1 MLSTAGANIRIV
13 LVEPAG
19 PLNVGSVARV
29 MKNMGLHQLVLVSPH
44 CDHLGEEARLM
55 AVRAADILET
65 AKVVESLPAALVGC
79 VRAIATT
86 GDDSRSLPTKLE
98 DPAHALPWLLEAPSA
113 LIFGPEDCGLTNAQ
127 LNRAQRLI
135 RIPSSDAYSS
145 LNLAQAVAICC
156 YELYREEGSSAT
168 DSVTD
173 VTDVSPMS
181 VGSSATDS
189 VTDVTD
195 VTDVSPMSVG
205 RRKKEEG
212 RRKRDEGR
220 GMKEEGRGKLEPEDA
235 SFPGSAGERI
245 SRGRASSIPDA
256 TDNLSTCY
264 QEKLATSQTEN
275 PSPPLTSA
283 PLENLEGYY
292 QQLETLLLKIG
303 YLQPHTAASR
313 MEKFRRLYNR
323 AYPTIEEVAML
334 RGVLRQTEW
343 AMKTYPRETV
353 SDTLDEALPENPTDS

>member
-1 MLSTAGANIRIV
+1 MLETALAKIRIV

-29 MKNMGLHQLVLVSPH
+29 MKNMGLHQLILVNPQ
-44 CDHLGEEARLM
+44 CDYLGEEARLM

-65 AKVVESLPAALVGC
+65 AKVVDSLPAALVGC

-86 GDDSRSLPTKLE
+86 GDDSRSLPTQLE
-98 DPAHALPWLLEAPSA
+98 QPADALPWLLEAPSA
-113 LIFGPEDCGLTNAQ
+113 LIFGREDCGLTNAE

-135 RIPSSDAYSS
+135 RIPSSDAYTS

-156 YELYREEGSSAT
+156 YELYGEEGR
-168 DSVTD
+168 
-173 VTDVSPMS
+173 
-181 VGSSATDS
+181 G
-189 VTDVTD
+189 
-195 VTDVSPMSVG
+195 
-205 RRKKEEG
+205 KEEG
-212 RRKRDEGR
+212 RRKR
-220 GMKEEGRGKLEPEDA
+220 EEGRGKEEEDA
-235 SFPGSAGERI
+235 SFPGSAWERI
-245 SRGRASSIPDA
+245 SRGSASSIPDA

-264 QEKLATSQTEN
+264 PEQLATSQTEN

-303 YLQPHTAASR
+303 YLQRHTAASR

-323 AYPTIEEVAML
+323 AYPTVDEVAML

-343 AMKTYPRETV
+343 AIKTYRRETV
-353 SDTLDEALPENPTDS
+353 SDTLDGALPENLTDS

>member
-1 MLSTAGANIRIV
+1 MLEMAHANIRIV

-29 MKNMGLHQLVLVSPH
+29 MKNMGLHQLVLVNPH

-79 VRAIATT
+79 IRAIATT
-86 GDDSRSLPTKLE
+86 GDDGRSLPTKLE
-98 DPAHALPWLLEAPSA
+98 DPADALPWLLEAPSA

-135 RIPSSDAYSS
+135 RIPSSDAYTS

-173 VTDVSPMS
+173 VTDV
-181 VGSSATDS
+181 
-189 VTDVTD
+189 TDVRKR
-195 VTDVSPMSVG
+195 SEG
-205 RRKKEEG
+205 RRKRSEVRGKKEEG
-212 RRKRDEGR
+212 RRKRSEVP
-220 GMKEEGRGKLEPEDA
+220 GKLEPEDA
-235 SFPGSAGERI
+235 SFPGSAWERI
-245 SRGRASSIPDA
+245 SRGSASSIPDA

-264 QEKLATSQTEN
+264 QEQLATSQTEN

-323 AYPTIEEVAML
+323 AYPTIDEVAML

-343 AMKTYPRETV
+343 AIKTYARDTV
-353 SDTLDEALPENPTDS
+353 SDTLDGALPENPTDS

>member
-1 MLSTAGANIRIV
+1 MLSTADANIRIV

-29 MKNMGLHQLVLVSPH
+29 MKNMGLHQLVLVNPH

-86 GDDSRSLPTKLE
+86 GDDGRSLPTQLE
-98 DPAHALPWLLEAPSA
+98 DPADALPWLLEAPSA

-135 RIPSSDAYSS
+135 RIPSSDAYTS

-156 YELYREEGSSAT
+156 YELYREQ
-168 DSVTD
+168 
-173 VTDVSPMS
+173 
-181 VGSSATDS
+181 
-189 VTDVTD
+189 
-195 VTDVSPMSVG
+195 G
-205 RRKKEEG
+205 RRKREEGRGKKGEGRGKKEEG
-212 RRKRDEGR
+212 REKQ
-220 GMKEEGRGKLEPEDA
+220 EEEDA
-235 SFPGSAGERI
+235 SFPGSARERI

-264 QEKLATSQTEN
+264 QEQLATSQTEN

-353 SDTLDEALPENPTDS
+353 SDTLDGALPENPTDS

>member
-1 MLSTAGANIRIV
+1 MLSTADANIRIV

-29 MKNMGLHQLVLVSPH
+29 MKNMGLHQLVLVNPH

-98 DPAHALPWLLEAPSA
+98 DPADALPWLLEAPSA

-173 VTDVSPMS
+173 VTDVLN
-181 VGSSATDS
+181 VC
-189 VTDVTD
+189 
-195 VTDVSPMSVG
+195 PMSVG
-205 RRKKEEG
+205 RG
-212 RRKRDEGR
+212 KR
-220 GMKEEGRGKLEPEDA
+220 EEGRGKREE
-235 SFPGSAGERI
+235 
-245 SRGRASSIPDA
+245 GR
-256 TDNLSTCY
+256 
-264 QEKLATSQTEN
+264 
-275 PSPPLTSA
+275 
-283 PLENLEGYY
+283 
-292 QQLETLLLKIG
+292 
-303 YLQPHTAASR
+303 
-313 MEKFRRLYNR
+313 
-323 AYPTIEEVAML
+323 
-334 RGVLRQTEW
+334 
-343 AMKTYPRETV
+343 
-353 SDTLDEALPENPTDS
+353 

>member
-1 MLSTAGANIRIV
+1 MLSTAEANIRIV

-19 PLNVGSVARV
+19 PLNVGSVARI
-29 MKNMGLHQLVLVSPH
+29 MKNMGLHQLVLVNPH

-65 AKVVESLPAALVGC
+65 AKVVESLAAALVGC

-86 GDDSRSLPTKLE
+86 GDDGRSLPTKLE
-98 DPAHALPWLLEAPSA
+98 DPADALPWLLEAPSA

-173 VTDVSPMS
+173 VTDV
-181 VGSSATDS
+181 
-189 VTDVTD
+189 TDVRKR
-195 VTDVSPMSVG
+195 SEG
-205 RRKKEEG
+205 RRKRSEVRGPKEEG
-212 RRKRDEGR
+212 RRKRSEVP
-220 GMKEEGRGKLEPEDA
+220 GKLEPEDA
-235 SFPGSAGERI
+235 SFPGSARKRI
-245 SRGRASSIPDA
+245 SRGSASSITDA

-264 QEKLATSQTEN
+264 QEQLATSQTEN

-353 SDTLDEALPENPTDS
+353 SDTLDGALPENPTDS

>member
-29 MKNMGLHQLVLVSPH
+29 MKNMGLHQLVLVNPH

-98 DPAHALPWLLEAPSA
+98 DPADALPWLLEAPSA

-173 VTDVSPMS
+173 VTDV
-181 VGSSATDS
+181 
-189 VTDVTD
+189 TDVRKRFE
-195 VTDVSPMSVG
+195 G
-205 RRKKEEG
+205 RRKRSEVRGKKEEG
-212 RRKRDEGR
+212 RRKRSEVP
-220 GMKEEGRGKLEPEDA
+220 GKLEPEDA
-235 SFPGSAGERI
+235 SFPGSARERI
-245 SRGRASSIPDA
+245 SRGSASSIPDA

-264 QEKLATSQTEN
+264 QEQLATSQTEN

-323 AYPTIEEVAML
+323 AYPTIDEVAML

-343 AMKTYPRETV
+343 AIKTYARSPV
-353 SDTLDEALPENPTDS
+353 SDTLDGALPENPTDS

>member
-1 MLSTAGANIRIV
+1 
-13 LVEPAG
+13 
-19 PLNVGSVARV
+19 
-29 MKNMGLHQLVLVSPH
+29 MKNMGLHQLILVNPQ

-86 GDDSRSLPTKLE
+86 GDDARSHPMQLEKPT
-98 DPAHALPWLLEAPSA
+98 DALPWLLEAPSA
-113 LIFGPEDCGLTNAQ
+113 LIFGREDCGLTNAE

-135 RIPSSDAYSS
+135 RIPSSDAYTS

-156 YELYREEGSSAT
+156 YELYREAGSAASNVRDLTDVTGRSSAASNVR
-168 DSVTD
+168 DLTD
-173 VTDVSPMS
+173 VTD
-181 VGSSATDS
+181 GGLAAD

-195 VTDVSPMSVG
+195 VTR
-205 RRKKEEG
+205 RRKKSEG
-212 RRKRDEGR
+212 I
-220 GMKEEGRGKLEPEDA
+220 
-235 SFPGSAGERI
+235 F
-245 SRGRASSIPDA
+245 
-256 TDNLSTCY
+256 
-264 QEKLATSQTEN
+264 SQ
-275 PSPPLTSA
+275 SPPLPNSA

-323 AYPTIEEVAML
+323 AYPTVDEVAML
-334 RGVLRQTEW
+334 RGVIRQTDW
-343 AMKTYPRETV
+343 AIKSYARSPV
-353 SDTLDEALPENPTDS
+353 SDILDGALPENPTDT

>member
-1 MLSTAGANIRIV
+1 MLETADANIRIV

-29 MKNMGLHQLVLVSPH
+29 MKNMGLHQLVLVNPQ

-65 AKVVESLPAALVGC
+65 TKVVESLPAALVGC

-86 GDDSRSLPTKLE
+86 GDDCRSLPTQLE
-98 DPAHALPWLLEAPSA
+98 EPADALPWLLEAPSA
-113 LIFGPEDCGLTNAQ
+113 LIFGREDCGLTNAE

-135 RIPSSDAYSS
+135 RIPSSDAYTS

-156 YELYREEGSSAT
+156 YELYREEG
-168 DSVTD
+168 
-173 VTDVSPMS
+173 
-181 VGSSATDS
+181 
-189 VTDVTD
+189 
-195 VTDVSPMSVG
+195 

-212 RRKRDEGR
+212 RKKR
-220 GMKEEGRGKLEPEDA
+220 EEDP

-245 SRGRASSIPDA
+245 SRGSASSMPDA

-264 QEKLATSQTEN
+264 QEQLATSPAQN
-275 PSPPLTSA
+275 PSIPLASA

-303 YLQPHTAASR
+303 YLQQHTAASR

-323 AYPTIEEVAML
+323 AYPTIDEVAML

-343 AMKTYPRETV
+343 AIKTYPRETN
-353 SDTLDEALPENPTDS
+353 SDTLDGALPENPTDS

>member
-1 MLSTAGANIRIV
+1 MLETADANIRIV

-29 MKNMGLHQLVLVSPH
+29 MKNMGLHQLVLVNPQ

-65 AKVVESLPAALVGC
+65 TKVVESLPAALVGC

-86 GDDSRSLPTKLE
+86 GDDCRSLPTQLE
-98 DPAHALPWLLEAPSA
+98 EPADALPWLLEAPSA
-113 LIFGPEDCGLTNAQ
+113 LIFGREDCGLTNAE

-135 RIPSSDAYSS
+135 RIPSSDAYTS

-156 YELYREEGSSAT
+156 YELYREEG
-168 DSVTD
+168 
-173 VTDVSPMS
+173 
-181 VGSSATDS
+181 
-189 VTDVTD
+189 
-195 VTDVSPMSVG
+195 

-212 RRKRDEGR
+212 RRKR
-220 GMKEEGRGKLEPEDA
+220 EEGRGKEEEDG

-245 SRGRASSIPDA
+245 SRGSASSIPDA

-264 QEKLATSQTEN
+264 QEQLATRQTEN
-275 PSPPLTSA
+275 PSIPLASA

-303 YLQPHTAASR
+303 YLQQHTAASR

-323 AYPTIEEVAML
+323 AYPTIDEVAML

-343 AMKTYPRETV
+343 AIKTYPREAN
-353 SDTLDEALPENPTDS
+353 SDTLDGALPENPTDS

>member
-1 MLSTAGANIRIV
+1 MNRQDACSTTKFNSCGTGILPVAEETKPTNFCLTPPQIKMLETADANIRIV

-29 MKNMGLHQLVLVSPH
+29 MKNMGLHQLVLVNPQ

-65 AKVVESLPAALVGC
+65 TKVVESLPAALVGC

-86 GDDSRSLPTKLE
+86 GDDCRSLPTQLE
-98 DPAHALPWLLEAPSA
+98 EPADALPWLLEAPSA
-113 LIFGPEDCGLTNAQ
+113 LIFGREDCGLTNAE

-135 RIPSSDAYSS
+135 RIPTSDAYTS

-156 YELYREEGSSAT
+156 YELYK
-168 DSVTD
+168 SV
-173 VTDVSPMS
+173 VSCQLS
-181 VGSSATDS
+181 V
-189 VTDVTD
+189 
-195 VTDVSPMSVG
+195 VSG
-205 RRKKEEG
+205 QKE
-212 RRKRDEGR
+212 
-220 GMKEEGRGKLEPEDA
+220 
-235 SFPGSAGERI
+235 
-245 SRGRASSIPDA
+245 
-256 TDNLSTCY
+256 
-264 QEKLATSQTEN
+264 
-275 PSPPLTSA
+275 SA

-303 YLQPHTAASR
+303 YLQQHTATSR

-323 AYPTIEEVAML
+323 AYPTVDEVAML

-343 AMKTYPRETV
+343 AIKSYPREAN
-353 SDTLDEALPENPTDS
+353 SDTLDGALPENPTDS

>member
-1 MLSTAGANIRIV
+1 MLEMAHANIRIV

-29 MKNMGLHQLVLVSPH
+29 MKNMGLHQLVLVNPH

-79 VRAIATT
+79 IRAIATT
-86 GDDSRSLPTKLE
+86 GDDGRSLPTKLE
-98 DPAHALPWLLEAPSA
+98 DPAEALPWLLEAPSA

-156 YELYREEGSSAT
+156 YELYREEGR
-168 DSVTD
+168 
-173 VTDVSPMS
+173 SPRE

-195 VTDVSPMSVG
+195 V
-205 RRKKEEG
+205 RKKEEG
-212 RRKRDEGR
+212 TQKQ
-220 GMKEEGRGKLEPEDA
+220 EEEA
-235 SFPGSAGERI
+235 SFPGSAWERI
-245 SRGRASSIPDA
+245 SRGSASSIDA

-264 QEKLATSQTEN
+264 QEQLATSQTEN

-292 QQLETLLLKIG
+292 QQLETVLLKIG

-323 AYPTIEEVAML
+323 AYPTIQEVAML

-353 SDTLDEALPENPTDS
+353 SDTLDGALPENPTNS

>member
-1 MLSTAGANIRIV
+1 MLSTADANIRIV

-29 MKNMGLHQLVLVSPH
+29 MKNMGLHQLVLVNPH
-44 CDHLGEEARLM
+44 CDYLGEEARLM

-86 GDDSRSLPTKLE
+86 GDDGRSLPTQLE
-98 DPAHALPWLLEAPSA
+98 DPADALPWLLEAPSA

-135 RIPSSDAYSS
+135 RIPSSDAYTS

-156 YELYREEGSSAT
+156 YELYREEGT
-168 DSVTD
+168 
-173 VTDVSPMS
+173 
-181 VGSSATDS
+181 
-189 VTDVTD
+189 
-195 VTDVSPMSVG
+195 
-205 RRKKEEG
+205 RKKEEG
-212 RRKRDEGR
+212 RRKNEQGR
-220 GMKEEGRGKLEPEDA
+220 GKREQGRGKREEGRGKLEPEDA
-235 SFPGSAGERI
+235 SFPGSAWERI
-245 SRGRASSIPDA
+245 SRGSASSIPDA

-264 QEKLATSQTEN
+264 QEQLATSQTEN

-323 AYPTIEEVAML
+323 AYPTIDEVAML

-343 AMKTYPRETV
+343 AMKTYPRDTV
-353 SDTLDEALPENPTDS
+353 SDTLDGALPENPTDS

>member
-29 MKNMGLHQLVLVSPH
+29 MKNMGLHQLVLVNPH

-65 AKVVESLPAALVGC
+65 AKVVESLAAALVGC

-86 GDDSRSLPTKLE
+86 GDDGRSLPTKLE
-98 DPAHALPWLLEAPSA
+98 DPADALPWLLEAPSA

-173 VTDVSPMS
+173 VTDV
-181 VGSSATDS
+181 
-189 VTDVTD
+189 TDVRKR
-195 VTDVSPMSVG
+195 SEG
-205 RRKKEEG
+205 RRKRSEVRGPKEEG
-212 RRKRDEGR
+212 RRKRSEVP
-220 GMKEEGRGKLEPEDA
+220 GKLEPEDA
-235 SFPGSAGERI
+235 SFPGSARKRI
-245 SRGRASSIPDA
+245 SRGSASSITDA

-264 QEKLATSQTEN
+264 QEQLATSQTEN
-275 PSPPLTSA
+275 PSHPLTSA

-323 AYPTIEEVAML
+323 AYPTIDEVAML

-343 AMKTYPRETV
+343 AMKTYSRDTV
-353 SDTLDEALPENPTDS
+353 SDTLDGALPENPTDS

>member
-1 MLSTAGANIRIV
+1 
-13 LVEPAG
+13 
-19 PLNVGSVARV
+19 
-29 MKNMGLHQLVLVSPH
+29 
-44 CDHLGEEARLM
+44 M

-86 GDDSRSLPTKLE
+86 GDDGRSLPAQLE
-98 DPAHALPWLLEAPSA
+98 DPADALPWLLEAPSA

-156 YELYREEGSSAT
+156 YELSREKGRSAT

-181 VGSSATDS
+181 VGR
-189 VTDVTD
+189 
-195 VTDVSPMSVG
+195 G
-205 RRKKEEG
+205 
-212 RRKRDEGR
+212 KR
-220 GMKEEGRGKLEPEDA
+220 EEGRGQRAEGRQKQEEEEA
-235 SFPGSAGERI
+235 SFPGSARERI
-245 SRGRASSIPDA
+245 SRGSASSIDA

-264 QEKLATSQTEN
+264 QEQLATSQTEN

-353 SDTLDEALPENPTDS
+353 SDTLDGALPETPTDS

>member
-29 MKNMGLHQLVLVSPH
+29 MKNMGLHQLVLVNPH

-65 AKVVESLPAALVGC
+65 AKVVESLAAALVGC

-98 DPAHALPWLLEAPSA
+98 DPAEALPWLIEAPSA

-156 YELYREEGSSAT
+156 YELYREEG
-168 DSVTD
+168 
-173 VTDVSPMS
+173 
-181 VGSSATDS
+181 
-189 VTDVTD
+189 
-195 VTDVSPMSVG
+195 
-205 RRKKEEG
+205 RRKKSEG
-212 RRKRDEGR
+212 SRK
-220 GMKEEGRGKLEPEDA
+220 KEVRQ
-235 SFPGSAGERI
+235 RI
-245 SRGRASSIPDA
+245 
-256 TDNLSTCY
+256 L
-264 QEKLATSQTEN
+264 
-275 PSPPLTSA
+275 
-283 PLENLEGYY
+283 
-292 QQLETLLLKIG
+292 
-303 YLQPHTAASR
+303 
-313 MEKFRRLYNR
+313 
-323 AYPTIEEVAML
+323 
-334 RGVLRQTEW
+334 
-343 AMKTYPRETV
+343 
-353 SDTLDEALPENPTDS
+353 

>member
-1 MLSTAGANIRIV
+1 MLSTADANIRIV

-29 MKNMGLHQLVLVSPH
+29 MKNMGLHQLVLVNPH

-86 GDDSRSLPTKLE
+86 GDDGRSLPTKLE
-98 DPAHALPWLLEAPSA
+98 DPADALPWLLEAPSA

-173 VTDVSPMS
+173 VTDV
-181 VGSSATDS
+181 TDFRKRS
-189 VTDVTD
+189 E
-195 VTDVSPMSVG
+195 G
-205 RRKKEEG
+205 RRKRSEVRGKKEEG
-212 RRKRDEGR
+212 RGPR
-220 GMKEEGRGKLEPEDA
+220 EEGREKLEAEDA
-235 SFPGSAGERI
+235 SFPGSARERI
-245 SRGRASSIPDA
+245 SRGSASSIPDA

-264 QEKLATSQTEN
+264 QEQLATSQTEN

-353 SDTLDEALPENPTDS
+353 SDTLDGALPENPTDS

>member
-1 MLSTAGANIRIV
+1 MLEMADANIRIV

-29 MKNMGLHQLVLVSPH
+29 MKNMGLHQLVLVNPH
-44 CDHLGEEARLM
+44 CDYLGEEARLM

-98 DPAHALPWLLEAPSA
+98 DPADALPWLLEAPSA

-156 YELYREEGSSAT
+156 YELYREEGRRKREE
-168 DSVTD
+168 
-173 VTDVSPMS
+173 
-181 VGSSATDS
+181 GSSATDS

-195 VTDVSPMSVG
+195 VRKRSEVRG
-205 RRKKEEG
+205 KKEEVRGPRSEG
-212 RRKRDEGR
+212 RRKRSEVP
-220 GMKEEGRGKLEPEDA
+220 GKLEPEDA
-235 SFPGSAGERI
+235 SFPG
-245 SRGRASSIPDA
+245 
-256 TDNLSTCY
+256 
-264 QEKLATSQTEN
+264 
-275 PSPPLTSA
+275 
-283 PLENLEGYY
+283 
-292 QQLETLLLKIG
+292 
-303 YLQPHTAASR
+303 
-313 MEKFRRLYNR
+313 
-323 AYPTIEEVAML
+323 
-334 RGVLRQTEW
+334 
-343 AMKTYPRETV
+343 
-353 SDTLDEALPENPTDS
+353 

>member
-1 MLSTAGANIRIV
+1 MLETADANIRIV

-29 MKNMGLHQLVLVSPH
+29 MKNMGLHQLVLVNPQ

-65 AKVVESLPAALVGC
+65 TKVVESLPAALVGC

-86 GDDSRSLPTKLE
+86 GDDSRSLPTQLE
-98 DPAHALPWLLEAPSA
+98 EPADALPWLLEAPSA
-113 LIFGPEDCGLTNAQ
+113 LIFGREDCGLTNAE

-135 RIPSSDAYSS
+135 RIPSSDAYTS

-156 YELYREEGSSAT
+156 YELYREEG
-168 DSVTD
+168 
-173 VTDVSPMS
+173 
-181 VGSSATDS
+181 
-189 VTDVTD
+189 
-195 VTDVSPMSVG
+195 
-205 RRKKEEG
+205 RRNREEG
-212 RRKRDEGR
+212 RRNR
-220 GMKEEGRGKLEPEDA
+220 EEGRGKREEGIGKEEEDA

-245 SRGRASSIPDA
+245 SRGYASSIPDA

-264 QEKLATSQTEN
+264 PEKLATSQTEN
-275 PSPPLTSA
+275 LSIPLASA

-313 MEKFRRLYNR
+313 MEKFRRLYTR
-323 AYPTIEEVAML
+323 AYPTVDEVAML
-334 RGVLRQTEW
+334 RGVIRQTEW
-343 AMKTYPRETV
+343 AIKTYSPEAN
-353 SDTLDEALPENPTDS
+353 SDILDGALPENPTDS

>member
-1 MLSTAGANIRIV
+1 MLETADAKIRIV

-29 MKNMGLHQLVLVSPH
+29 MKNMGLHQLILVNPQ
-44 CDHLGEEARLM
+44 CDYLGEEARLM

-65 AKVVESLPAALVGC
+65 AKVVDSLPAALVGC

-86 GDDSRSLPTKLE
+86 GDDSRSLPTQLE
-98 DPAHALPWLLEAPSA
+98 QPADALPWLLEAPSA
-113 LIFGPEDCGLTNAQ
+113 LIFGREDCGLTNAE

-135 RIPSSDAYSS
+135 RIPSSDAYTS

-156 YELYREEGSSAT
+156 YELYREVGR
-168 DSVTD
+168 
-173 VTDVSPMS
+173 SPM
-181 VGSSATDS
+181 A
-189 VTDVTD
+189 
-195 VTDVSPMSVG
+195 VG
-205 RRKKEEG
+205 RKKRKGGREKEE
-212 RRKRDEGR
+212 
-220 GMKEEGRGKLEPEDA
+220 EENA

-245 SRGRASSIPDA
+245 SRGSASSIPDA

-264 QEKLATSQTEN
+264 QEQLATSQTEN
-275 PSPPLTSA
+275 SSPPLTSA

-292 QQLETLLLKIG
+292 QQLETLLLEIG
-303 YLQPHTAASR
+303 YLQQHTAASR

-323 AYPTIEEVAML
+323 AYPTVDEVAML

-343 AMKTYPRETV
+343 AIKTYPRETV
-353 SDTLDEALPENPTDS
+353 SDTLDGALPKNPTDR